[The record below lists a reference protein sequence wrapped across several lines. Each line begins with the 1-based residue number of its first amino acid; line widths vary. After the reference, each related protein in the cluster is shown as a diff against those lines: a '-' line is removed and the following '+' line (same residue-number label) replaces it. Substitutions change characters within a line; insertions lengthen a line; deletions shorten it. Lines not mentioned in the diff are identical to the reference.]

1 MENNWKNEFEHYLP
15 FLGHRNWVLVVDKAF
30 PMQSSPAMKILNS
43 NEQLTDVLP
52 YVLGQIAALP
62 HVRPVVYV
70 DKELDYL
77 DDSFC
82 PGISSLRSKLLAT
95 LEKHAS
101 GCIASVLHETVFKK
115 LDEAGSLFNVVVIK
129 TESLLPYTS
138 VFMQLDCGYW
148 SEAQEKEL
156 RDRMK

>member
-52 YVLGQIAALP
+52 YVLGQISALP

-70 DKELDYL
+70 EYL
-77 DDSFC
+77 CSLIVDIG
-82 PGISSLRSKLLAT
+82 PKRRKKNLGI
-95 LEKHAS
+95 E
-101 GCIASVLHETVFKK
+101 
-115 LDEAGSLFNVVVIK
+115 
-129 TESLLPYTS
+129 
-138 VFMQLDCGYW
+138 
-148 SEAQEKEL
+148 
-156 RDRMK
+156 